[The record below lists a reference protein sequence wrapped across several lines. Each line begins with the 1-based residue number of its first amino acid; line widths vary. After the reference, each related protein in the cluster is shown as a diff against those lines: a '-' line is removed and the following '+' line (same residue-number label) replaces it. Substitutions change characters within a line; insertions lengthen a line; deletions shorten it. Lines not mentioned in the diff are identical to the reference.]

1 MFNSNTYNLSKNRKI
16 QKKEFR
22 EFFYKYIILINDL

>member
-16 QKKEFR
+16 KKKEFR